1 MFGIG
6 ASSSVLDLWSRP
18 FCNTAKTPVGVSWPA
33 RRVERVETAILTP
46 LRKTWTSCASS
57 ETITATGT

>member
-6 ASSSVLDLWSRP
+6 ASSSVLDLWSRA
-18 FCNTAKTPVGVSWPA
+18 FCNTANTPVGVSWPA
-33 RRVERVETAILTP
+33 RRVETAILNP

-57 ETITATGT
+57 ETITAFGT